1 MIIII
6 LIQDLM
12 GNLSNFL
19 ELQFVLSGF
28 AQHLASHFGKS
39 FSSHSYRYDFSN
51 NLPLDRSPGAEKH
64 MDVRER
70 PLDRSPGAEKHMDV
84 RERPN
89 CFASYSAN
97 FGSLVKYAG

>member
-70 PLDRSPGAEKHMDV
+70 P
-84 RERPN
+84 N